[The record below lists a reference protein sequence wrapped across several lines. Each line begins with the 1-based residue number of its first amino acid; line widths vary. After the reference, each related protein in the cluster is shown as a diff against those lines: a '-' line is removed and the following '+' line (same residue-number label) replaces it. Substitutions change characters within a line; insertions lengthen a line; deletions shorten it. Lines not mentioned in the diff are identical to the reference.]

1 MVELRVPR
9 PKTKTPQGRFNIQ
22 CVCHTSLKLRVAL
35 LRVNC
40 SAPACHPKRHRREGW
55 LGQLDC
61 SWLCHSPHVRFKR
74 RIFSICLFSPTIVS
88 HQTTFVVWSNC
99 ASHVQKQKRHRGV
112 LIFGWGSWIRT
123 NTDGV
128 RVRSSTVKLCPNVGA
143 IIYCMCL
150 FCNLFFYLWLGRI

>member
-1 MVELRVPR
+1 MLVFTNYRVASNDVRRVVELRVPR
-9 PKTKTPQGRFNIQ
+9 PKTKTPQGRFNF
-22 CVCHTSLKLRVAL
+22 
-35 LRVNC
+35 
-40 SAPACHPKRHRREGW
+40 W

-99 ASHVQKQKRHRGV
+99 ASHVQKQKRHKGV

>member
-1 MVELRVPR
+1 MRLPHFVKTSCGTPSRELF
-9 PKTKTPQGRFNIQ
+9 RFG
-22 CVCHTSLKLRVAL
+22 L
-35 LRVNC
+35 
-40 SAPACHPKRHRREGW
+40 PAHRHRREGW

-99 ASHVQKQKRHRGV
+99 ASHVQKQKRHKGV